1 MMNTTITGNG
11 AKSVPTTEQ
20 YIIFQPFN
28 LVTFLSTFSPII
40 LIISLLAYSFFYQ
53 NVKGFVYLGFLLAA
67 VILRSVFLQAIG
79 SNKNADNCLPVR
91 YADYGNA
98 TFSLFVFAFTTA
110 YLFLPMYMVGA
121 PNWFL
126 FIFIIAYT
134 IFDLGIKQL
143 QGCISLSKQLS
154 SLIGDYMGGLLISL
168 TIIMA
173 MYGGGSEKYL
183 FFADQ
188 TQNGT
193 ICSMPSKQTM
203 RCSVYKNGKLLS
215 STNA

>member
-1 MMNTTITGNG
+1 
-11 AKSVPTTEQ
+11 
-20 YIIFQPFN
+20 
-28 LVTFLSTFSPII
+28 
-40 LIISLLAYSFFYQ
+40 
-53 NVKGFVYLGFLLAA
+53 
-67 VILRSVFLQAIG
+67 
-79 SNKNADNCLPVR
+79 
-91 YADYGNA
+91 
-98 TFSLFVFAFTTA
+98 
-110 YLFLPMYMVGA
+110 MVGA

-154 SLIGDYMGGLLISL
+154 SLIGDYMGGMLISL
-168 TIIMA
+168 TIVMA